1 MTTQAGT
8 GLFCSVRFISRFLR
22 DVFFL
27 AAMYDRRIPFF
38 RFLSV
43 GVTVR
48 SAGPVAVLII
58 NEPRIG
64 RRNV

>member
-8 GLFCSVRFISRFLR
+8 GLFCLVRFIKRFFR

-27 AAMYDRRIPFF
+27 AAMYERIFHFF

-43 GVTVR
+43 GV
-48 SAGPVAVLII
+48 SWHLLAA
-58 NEPRIG
+58 
-64 RRNV
+64 